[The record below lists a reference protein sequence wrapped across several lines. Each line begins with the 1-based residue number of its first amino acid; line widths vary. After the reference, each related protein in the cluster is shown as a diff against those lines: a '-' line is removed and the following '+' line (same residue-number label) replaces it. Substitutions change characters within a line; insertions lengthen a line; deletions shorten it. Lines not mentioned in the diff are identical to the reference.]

1 MFPLKKTTVLLSV
14 ETYRKKLSPL
24 YWTIWCTVS
33 DVKVSRKKSNYN
45 KYSLKTLEG
54 FFFWFSKANPFKQ
67 GRGSR
72 VPYSQA
78 VPFINRPFQLASRLS
93 VESLAATLNILL
105 LYSYILQKKTV
116 TIIKQGVSQRNHLP
130 FHTYSL

>member
-1 MFPLKKTTVLLSV
+1 MKNLTLNVSVKKNYSIVVSRDIPKKVITTVLNNMM
-14 ETYRKKLSPL
+14 YRA
-24 YWTIWCTVS
+24 
-33 DVKVSRKKSNYN
+33 R
-45 KYSLKTLEG
+45 LE
-54 FFFWFSKANPFKQ
+54 FPKANPFKQ

-130 FHTYSL
+130 FHTYRNYLKQLTNRY